1 MRVARPCGA
10 GRRASEGLGGMEFE
24 QDRERSP
31 EEIAREERIKR
42 LILAAVSRCSACR
55 RSYTLTD
62 FAVLGHHEH
71 LWMVT
76 VICAD
81 CHHQGFVTAVIQGRP
96 SPGTKAVPTPLLELS
111 PAERA
116 RFASATPVVTDDLL
130 DLHLFLD
137 EFDGDFAGLFGV
149 GEDN

>member
-1 MRVARPCGA
+1 
-10 GRRASEGLGGMEFE
+10 MEFE

-31 EEIAREERIKR
+31 EEVAREERIKR

-62 FAVLGHHEH
+62 FAVIGHREH

-76 VICAD
+76 VICAA

-96 SPGTKAVPTPLLELS
+96 TPSPKAAPPPLLELS
-111 PAERA
+111 PAEHA
-116 RFASATPVVTDDLL
+116 RFAIATPVATDDLL

-137 EFDGDFAGLFGV
+137 DFDGDFASLFGV
-149 GEDN
+149 GDES

>member
-1 MRVARPCGA
+1 
-10 GRRASEGLGGMEFE
+10 MEFE
-24 QDRERSP
+24 QDRELSP
-31 EEIAREERIKR
+31 EEVAREERIKR

-62 FAVLGHHEH
+62 FAVIGHREH

-81 CHHQGFVTAVIQGRP
+81 CHHQGFITAVIQGRP
-96 SPGTKAVPTPLLELS
+96 APSTKAAQTALLELS

-116 RFASATPVVTDDLL
+116 RFAIATPVATDDLL

-137 EFDGDFAGLFGV
+137 EFDGDFARLFGI
-149 GEDN
+149 GQED

>member
-1 MRVARPCGA
+1 
-10 GRRASEGLGGMEFE
+10 MEFE
-24 QDRERSP
+24 QDRELSP
-31 EEIAREERIKR
+31 EEVAREERIKR

-62 FAVLGHHEH
+62 FAILGHREH

-76 VICAD
+76 VICAE
-81 CHHQGFVTAVIQGRP
+81 CHHQGFVTAIIQGRP
-96 SPGTKAVPTPLLELS
+96 TPSAKAAQTALLELS

-116 RFASATPVVTDDLL
+116 RFAIATPVATDDLL

-149 GEDN
+149 GDES

>member
-1 MRVARPCGA
+1 
-10 GRRASEGLGGMEFE
+10 MEFE

-31 EEIAREERIKR
+31 EEIAREERVKR
-42 LILAAVSRCSACR
+42 LILAAVSRCSVCR

-62 FAVLGHHEH
+62 FAVLGHREH

-76 VICAD
+76 VICAE
-81 CHHQGFVTAVIQGRP
+81 CQHQGFVTAVIQGRP
-96 SPGTKAVPTPLLELS
+96 TAKNKPAQIPLLELS

-116 RFASATPVVTDDLL
+116 RFAIATPVVTDDLL

-149 GEDN
+149 GDDS